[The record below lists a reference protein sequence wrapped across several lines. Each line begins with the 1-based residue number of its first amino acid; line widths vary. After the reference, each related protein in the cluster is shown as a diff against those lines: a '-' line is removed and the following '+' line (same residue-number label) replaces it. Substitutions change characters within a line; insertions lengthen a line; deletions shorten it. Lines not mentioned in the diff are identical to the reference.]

1 MNYLHNSYRRAGKI
15 SNDDM
20 LYTLSL
26 FALEQVRWTKR
37 YEWRSLSD
45 VEVCALG
52 VLWKDIGDSMEIT
65 YERLESDDWADGL
78 QWMDEMEAWSMEYE
92 AKHMLPADSN
102 RELAAGSREHLLAAT
117 PGFMK
122 PVMRK
127 LVAALMQD
135 RLRIAMMYVSRLSL
149 RHLVF
154 GCTRLR

>member
-1 MNYLHNSYRRAGKI
+1 
-15 SNDDM
+15 
-20 LYTLSL
+20 
-26 FALEQVRWTKR
+26 
-37 YEWRSLSD
+37 
-45 VEVCALG
+45 
-52 VLWKDIGDSMEIT
+52 MEIT

-92 AKHMLPADSN
+92 AKYMLPADSN

-149 RHLVF
+149 GHLVL
-154 GCTRLR
+154 GRTRLR